1 MKILLDECLPR
12 RLLRD
17 LSDHQATTVP
27 QQGWSGLKDKELLQK
42 ATREFDVF
50 ITLDSNLAFQ
60 QNLSAL
66 PLCII
71 VIRAINSRYETIQ
84 PLVSDIQLAIENA
97 KPSLLTLIG
106 E

>member
-17 LSDHQATTVP
+17 LRDHQATTVHR
-27 QQGWSGLKDKELLQK
+27 QGWSGLKDKELLQK
-42 ATREFDVF
+42 ATREFDIF

-60 QNLSAL
+60 QNLRSL
-66 PLCII
+66 HLCII
-71 VIRAINSRYETIQ
+71 VIRAINSRYETLQ
-84 PLVSDIQLAIENA
+84 PLASDLQLAIENA
-97 KPSLLTLIG
+97 VPNHLILIG